1 VASGLVRLPWKLF
14 FSPVA
19 DLHSGLPYSQVD
31 VLQNYVGTPNS
42 ERFPTYFSL
51 DARVYREMA
60 LHLPF
65 TEHAKTRK
73 FRLGIYSTDVT
84 DHFNPHDVYNNV
96 TSPLFG
102 QFAGFQRRFDGL
114 VLDMVP

>member
-1 VASGLVRLPWKLF
+1 
-14 FSPVA
+14 
-19 DLHSGLPYSQVD
+19 